1 MCAKNYTDV
10 DDGRIVECQSCK
22 HWYHCS
28 CFTLLAT
35 PPGMTG
41 KQVRFKC
48 GRKTCKNRE
57 SDINQKGYVDCS
69 TSIAQDLN
77 CVEQSNTKFVLKIN
91 GEFSGKS
98 QCFKSK
104 DSFQYKNSPK
114 ISLDVFQSQTALM
127 LKTKLGRDFK
137 IKKDNRKRCA
147 YGPQEFVCCTH
158 RIQVHRRFYKA
169 I

>member
-28 CFTLLAT
+28 CLTMLAI

-41 KQVRFKC
+41 NQVRFKC

-77 CVEQSNTKFVLKIN
+77 CVEQSNTRFVKKLMM
-91 GEFSGKS
+91 
-98 QCFKSK
+98 
-104 DSFQYKNSPK
+104 SFQEKVNVLSQRTPF
-114 ISLDVFQSQTALM
+114 SL
-127 LKTKLGRDFK
+127 
-137 IKKDNRKRCA
+137 
-147 YGPQEFVCCTH
+147 Y
-158 RIQVHRRFYKA
+158 
-169 I
+169 